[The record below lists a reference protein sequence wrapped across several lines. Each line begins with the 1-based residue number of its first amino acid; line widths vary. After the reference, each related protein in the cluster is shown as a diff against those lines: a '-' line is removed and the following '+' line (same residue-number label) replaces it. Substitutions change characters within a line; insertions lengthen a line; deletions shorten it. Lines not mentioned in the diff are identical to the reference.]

1 MQTQSTPLADDFSPI
16 QSGALLPYFAR
27 DARALDDAHYL
38 TETLDHYDLCILEIE
53 CIELNA

>member
-16 QSGALLPYFAR
+16 QSG
-27 DARALDDAHYL
+27 ALDDAHYL